1 MSMSAREIF
10 PVIVILILHIV
21 TVAEG
26 TNVERVNDKS
36 RSVRSPDS
44 KNKMANVMEGSSEEP
59 SSRAIFLRA
68 PAQLTQEDLELI
80 DKRVVIKVT
89 LVAFDHTAFLD
100 TVTVRA
106 DFWLNL
112 TMLWNSSVEGW
123 LRQDFWWDGDRA
135 GGGAEERESNDEH
148 GAAIHLHLIF

>member
-80 DKRVVIKVT
+80 DKRVGIKVT
-89 LVAFDHTAFLD
+89 LVAFDCFYIALYNHTAFLD

-106 DFWLNL
+106 DF
-112 TMLWNSSVEGW
+112 
-123 LRQDFWWDGDRA
+123 
-135 GGGAEERESNDEH
+135 
-148 GAAIHLHLIF
+148 